1 VFLLIKLFLKFE
13 GGKSSMEFSKK
24 EGKDSAEKSLFEQ
37 PEVSD
42 NLKTV
47 KHKIAVISGK
57 VCFRR

>member
-1 VFLLIKLFLKFE
+1 
-13 GGKSSMEFSKK
+13 MEFSKK

>member
-1 VFLLIKLFLKFE
+1 
-13 GGKSSMEFSKK
+13 MAFSRRKK
-24 EGKDSAEKSLFEQ
+24 EDEDSEATPLFEQ

-47 KHKIAVISGK
+47 KHKIAIISGK